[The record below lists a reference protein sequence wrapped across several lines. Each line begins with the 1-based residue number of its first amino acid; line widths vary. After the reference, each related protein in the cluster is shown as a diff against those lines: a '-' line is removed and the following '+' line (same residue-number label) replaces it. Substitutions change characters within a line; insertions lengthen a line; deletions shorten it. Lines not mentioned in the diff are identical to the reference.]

1 MKPFRLVKTAVI
13 GCGMISDVYLK
24 NMVTQ
29 FNVLDVVGC
38 SDLIEE
44 RSRAKAEK
52 YGIRQMTNEEIL
64 ADPQI
69 ELVVDLTYPMSHF
82 EVNRAALLAG
92 KHVHSEKMFATSLS
106 DARELVRIAHE
117 KGLQL
122 TAAPDTFLGARI
134 QTAIQLIDSGLIGEP
149 VSAEIALQRCYRHS
163 DFKKEAEK
171 RFAFCPGGGYINDM
185 GGYYLTALV
194 AALGSIE
201 RVSGFYRTYRPERT
215 YRHPLNPAYGT
226 PMTVDDAPN
235 CYAAALSFACG
246 AMASLSMTSEV
257 RGGGSRLDIHG
268 TEGTLHLEDPN
279 EFGGTLSVRL
289 QSGQETA
296 FPLTHAYAEN
306 SRGLG
311 AADAAY
317 ALRLGRK
324 PRCADDLIF
333 HVFEA
338 AKGIEQSCDTGS
350 VYRMTSTCERPAP
363 LRPGCMEYP
372 EMALDE

>member
-1 MKPFRLVKTAVI
+1 MKPFRPVKTAVI

-92 KHVHSEKMFATSLS
+92 KHVHSEKMFATSLA

-149 VSAEIALQRCYRHS
+149 IAAEISLQRC
-163 DFKKEAEK
+163 
-171 RFAFCPGGGYINDM
+171 
-185 GGYYLTALV
+185 
-194 AALGSIE
+194 
-201 RVSGFYRTYRPERT
+201 
-215 YRHPLNPAYGT
+215 
-226 PMTVDDAPN
+226 
-235 CYAAALSFACG
+235 
-246 AMASLSMTSEV
+246 
-257 RGGGSRLDIHG
+257 
-268 TEGTLHLEDPN
+268 
-279 EFGGTLSVRL
+279 
-289 QSGQETA
+289 
-296 FPLTHAYAEN
+296 
-306 SRGLG
+306 
-311 AADAAY
+311 
-317 ALRLGRK
+317 
-324 PRCADDLIF
+324 
-333 HVFEA
+333 
-338 AKGIEQSCDTGS
+338 
-350 VYRMTSTCERPAP
+350 
-363 LRPGCMEYP
+363 
-372 EMALDE
+372 